1 MKVEV
6 RTMLKIAKTEFHK
19 LKRYSVIWIGV
30 ATMLTVV
37 LLTRFMATASDG
49 AVHTL
54 EYFSNN
60 VIWNNFSLIF
70 PATITLIA
78 GYIIERERV
87 DDTLKNILTIPI
99 PFRKLLAG
107 KLIAVGG
114 LAIILAA
121 IEFVF
126 TMIVFF
132 ISHFPGFSFAGM
144 LLVLVKM
151 IGMNLFVYVAV
162 LPIII
167 FTGQRAGSFMAGV
180 GFSFFY
186 GFVGTFA
193 SGHGLGN
200 IYPITAGLGLINYQS
215 GETAAY
221 NIFLSVGI
229 LLVMFAISNGM
240 VLFAENKMPVAKEKS
255 KIKKR

>member
-1 MKVEV
+1 
-6 RTMLKIAKTEFHK
+6 MLKIAKTEFYK
-19 LKRYSVIWIGV
+19 LKRYSVVWIGV

-54 EYFSNN
+54 EYFSNS

-87 DDTLKNILTIPI
+87 DDTLKNIMTIPI

-132 ISHFPGFSFAGM
+132 ISRFPGFSFAGM
-144 LLVLVKM
+144 ILALVRM

-162 LPIII
+162 LPIIV
-167 FTGQRAGSFMAGV
+167 FTGQHAGSFMAGV

-193 SGHGLGN
+193 YGLGN
-200 IYPITAGLGLINYQS
+200 IYPVTAGLGLINYQS
-215 GETAAY
+215 GETTAY
-221 NIFLSVGI
+221 NIFLSTGI
-229 LLVMFAISNGM
+229 LLLMFAISTAM
-240 VLFAENKMPVAKEKS
+240 LLFAENKASTTKTNQKVKKTAKN
-255 KIKKR
+255 KR

>member
-1 MKVEV
+1 
-6 RTMLKIAKTEFHK
+6 MLKIAKTEFHK
-19 LKRYSVIWIGV
+19 LKRYSVVWIGV

-54 EYFSNN
+54 EYFSNS

-99 PFRKLLAG
+99 PFRRLLAG

-114 LAIILAA
+114 LAIILAV

-126 TMIVFF
+126 T
-132 ISHFPGFSFAGM
+132 
-144 LLVLVKM
+144 
-151 IGMNLFVYVAV
+151 MNLFVYVAV

-200 IYPITAGLGLINYQS
+200 IYPITAGLGLINYQN
-215 GETAAY
+215 GETATY
-221 NIFLSVGI
+221 NIFLSAGI
-229 LLVMFAISNGM
+229 LLLMFAISNAM
-240 VLFAENKMPVAKEKS
+240 VLFAENKTPTVKANTKVKKSAKN
-255 KIKKR
+255 KR

>member
-1 MKVEV
+1 
-6 RTMLKIAKTEFHK
+6 MLKIAKTEFYK
-19 LKRYSVIWIGV
+19 LKRYSVVWIGV

-54 EYFSNN
+54 EYFSNS

-114 LAIILAA
+114 LAIILA
-121 IEFVF
+121 
-126 TMIVFF
+126 
-132 ISHFPGFSFAGM
+132 
-144 LLVLVKM
+144 LVRM

-162 LPIII
+162 LPIIV

-200 IYPITAGLGLINYQS
+200 IYPVTAGLGLINYQG

-221 NIFLSVGI
+221 NIFLSTGI
-229 LLVMFAISNGM
+229 LLLMFTISTVML
-240 VLFAENKMPVAKEKS
+240 LFAENKASITKTNQKVKKTAKN
-255 KIKKR
+255 KR

>member
-1 MKVEV
+1 
-6 RTMLKIAKTEFHK
+6 MLKIAKTEFNK
-19 LKRYSVIWIGV
+19 LKRYSVVWIGV

-37 LLTRFMATASDG
+37 LLTRFMATASDGG

-70 PATITLIA
+70 PATITLVA

-121 IEFVF
+121 IEFAF
-126 TMIVFF
+126 TMTVFF
-132 ISHFPGFSFAGM
+132 ISRFPGFSFAGM
-144 LLVLVKM
+144 LFVLVKM

-167 FTGQRAGSFMAGV
+167 FTGQRTGSFMAGV

-186 GFVGTFA
+186 GFIGTFA

-200 IYPITAGLGLINYQS
+200 IYPITAGLELINYKS

-221 NIFLSVGI
+221 NIFLSTGI
-229 LLVMFAISNGM
+229 LLLMLAISNAM
-240 VLFAENKMPVAKEKS
+240 VLFAENKTLAANFRRDKM
-255 KIKKR
+255 

>member
-1 MKVEV
+1 
-6 RTMLKIAKTEFHK
+6 MLKIAKTEFHK
-19 LKRYSVIWIGV
+19 LKRYSVVWIGV

-54 EYFSNN
+54 EYFSNS

-99 PFRKLLAG
+99 PFRRLLAG

-114 LAIILAA
+114 LAIILAV

-132 ISHFPGFSFAGM
+132 ISRFPGFSFAGM
-144 LLVLVKM
+144 MLALIRM

-167 FTGQRAGSFMAGV
+167 FTGQRAGGFMAGV

-200 IYPITAGLGLINYQS
+200 IYPITAGLGLINYQN
-215 GETAAY
+215 GETATY
-221 NIFLSVGI
+221 NIFLSAGI
-229 LLVMFAISNGM
+229 LLLMFAISNAM
-240 VLFAENKMPVAKEKS
+240 VLFAENKTPAVKASTKVKKSAKN
-255 KIKKR
+255 KR